1 MILKFSLR
9 LSVENKTKYRF
20 NFKITKSKTMR
31 KLFILV
37 VLTCLGI
44 QGFSQ
49 GKLNKISVNP
59 IQLFG
64 FNITNLEY
72 ERGFN
77 EGKLGVSFFYGTTGR
92 ATRKIGGYTLFVA
105 EQNVN
110 VKGYTNS
117 ISQNSFW
124 YGGQLSVV
132 SARIYDL
139 NNWDNQAYNIGTL
152 GLTGKIGYQFILE
165 SFYLDFFGGLGYAIT
180 NDLFGDAVYS
190 GDVEEVNLL
199 LTYGIKMGI
208 AF

>member
-1 MILKFSLR
+1 
-9 LSVENKTKYRF
+9 
-20 NFKITKSKTMR
+20 MR
-31 KLFILV
+31 KVFILFM
-37 VLTCLGI
+37 LTCLGI

-49 GKLNKISVNP
+49 EKLNKISVNP

-64 FNITNLEY
+64 YNITNLEY

-77 EGKLGVSFFYGTTGR
+77 DGKIGVSFFYGTTGS
-92 ATRKIGGYTLFVA
+92 ATRRNGGYTMYVT

-110 VKGYTNS
+110 VKGYSNS

-124 YGGQLSVV
+124 YGGQLSVA
-132 SARIYDL
+132 SANIYDFES
-139 NNWDNQAYNIGTL
+139 WDNSATNIGTL
-152 GLTGKIGYQFILE
+152 GLTGKIGYQFILK
-165 SFYLDFFGGLGYAIT
+165 SFYLDFFGGLGYALT
-180 NDLFGDAVYS
+180 NDLFGDAEYS